1 MKGTVTAINED
12 LEHADAFKLIA
23 EIKETL
29 TDREF
34 ALNLGSRNRQPTNT
48 IATVKEGSEDGDLPE
63 CTEIY
68 CPNNRVAF
76 TRNRQ
81 GGKRQTRGSEQQERR
96 DCYICGGRHYWRF
109 CPEKRCPSCGQKG
122 HTLKDCSILSKGRNS
137 HSVLSTKLDGLGA
150 ELSVLIAIKL
160 IGKQTNGLLD
170 SGAGPSVIDIGT
182 VRELGLEQSMRIKEG
197 QVYGISR
204 EPVYVVGE
212 LELTVDLGDKQVL
225 EHKFEVLKVTGT
237 TCILGRDLLKKLGT
251 TEVNWQSQKVRL
263 GNTWKNS
270 HATIE
275 GGEPITRASVA
286 AIEGSENL
294 EQMIPRDIINPNL
307 PSDQKSS
314 LSRLLDTFKCVFAQ
328 NPKRPQCAKAVTHRI
343 DTGSAPPNKQRPI
356 PVAPAVE
363 AEIAEI
369 VEEMLQNGIC
379 RPSNSPWAS
388 RVLLVTKRD
397 GSKRFVVDYRQL
409 NEVTRIDSYPM
420 PNAKDILDG

>member
-1 MKGTVTAINED
+1 MAAAPISVPALQKGDRISDWRVLFESGTQHVRPDEASEKKVINLLPNYVNRSVSDTEAVKMVMKKANTLKEALDELAKVIDNPIDPFLAMQELVKLQWQPGQDIGDYFFLTRRKAVHAGTTLKFVASMVSSQLPKEVQNRVKGTVTAINED

-29 TDREF
+29 TDRGF
-34 ALNLGSRNRQPTNT
+34 ALNLGSRNGQPTNT
-48 IATVKEGSEDGDLPE
+48 IATVKEGSEDGDLLE

-150 ELSVLIAIKL
+150 ELSVLIAMKL
-160 IGKQTNGLLD
+160 NGKQTNGLLD

-251 TEVNWQSQKVRL
+251 TEFNWQSQK
-263 GNTWKNS
+263 
-270 HATIE
+270 
-275 GGEPITRASVA
+275 
-286 AIEGSENL
+286 
-294 EQMIPRDIINPNL
+294 
-307 PSDQKSS
+307 
-314 LSRLLDTFKCVFAQ
+314 
-328 NPKRPQCAKAVTHRI
+328 
-343 DTGSAPPNKQRPI
+343 
-356 PVAPAVE
+356 
-363 AEIAEI
+363 
-369 VEEMLQNGIC
+369 
-379 RPSNSPWAS
+379 
-388 RVLLVTKRD
+388 
-397 GSKRFVVDYRQL
+397 
-409 NEVTRIDSYPM
+409 
-420 PNAKDILDG
+420 